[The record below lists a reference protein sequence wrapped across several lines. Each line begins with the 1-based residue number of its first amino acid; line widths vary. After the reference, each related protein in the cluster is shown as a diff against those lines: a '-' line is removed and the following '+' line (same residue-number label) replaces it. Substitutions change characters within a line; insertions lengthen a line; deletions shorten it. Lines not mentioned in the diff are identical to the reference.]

1 MEDKLPFSKI
11 KHGQNE
17 EIFETIVTDGT
28 GRELEKRIERNYEYY
43 CNHLLREHKKIEG
56 KK

>member
-1 MEDKLPFSKI
+1 MKI
-11 KHGQNE
+11 KSDLDKIRDREIE
-17 EIFETIVTDGT
+17 ELKIKID
-28 GRELEKRIERNYEYY
+28 RLEKRIERNYEYY

>member
-1 MEDKLPFSKI
+1 MPFSKI